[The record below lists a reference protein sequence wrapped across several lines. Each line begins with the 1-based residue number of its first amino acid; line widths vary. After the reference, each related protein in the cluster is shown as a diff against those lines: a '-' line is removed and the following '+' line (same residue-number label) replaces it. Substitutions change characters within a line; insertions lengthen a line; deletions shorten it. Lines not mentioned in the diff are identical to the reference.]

1 MKSYIKS
8 AITLATLA
16 SLSGCYAFMGAENG
30 GLIYRDVTLPLTAT
44 EYGPGTKVGRAQAT
58 TLLGL
63 IATGDAGIEAAKRNG
78 QITRVAHVDYRRT
91 NMLGI
96 FATYEVIVYG
106 D

>member
-1 MKSYIKS
+1 MKPYIK
-8 AITLATLA
+8 AVIALTTLA
-16 SLSGCYAFMGAENG
+16 SLSGCYAFLGVENG

-44 EYGPGTKVGRAQAT
+44 EYGPGSKVGRAEAT

-63 IATGDAGIEAAKRNG
+63 ISTGNAGIEAAKRNG
-78 QITRVAHVDYRRT
+78 GITKVAHVDYRRT